1 MTKLQ
6 LKHVFVE
13 VIRLLHS
20 LTNLNIPCFLKIIFS
35 LNVGHTNH
43 EILHLCMCLKAFG
56 FFYVGISTE
65 RKNPRYFHVEIKSQ
79 MLLCLR
85 LLK

>member
-35 LNVGHTNH
+35 LNVGHTT
-43 EILHLCMCLKAFG
+43 K
-56 FFYVGISTE
+56 FFICACV
-65 RKNPRYFHVEIKSQ
+65 
-79 MLLCLR
+79 
-85 LLK
+85 